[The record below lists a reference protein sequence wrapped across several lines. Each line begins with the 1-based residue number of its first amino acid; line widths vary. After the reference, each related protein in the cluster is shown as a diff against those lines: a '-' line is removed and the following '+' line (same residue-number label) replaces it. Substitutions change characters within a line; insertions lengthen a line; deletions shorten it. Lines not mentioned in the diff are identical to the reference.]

1 MKRRVKLAVT
11 WLCVFAVFFGFIPHT
26 LQSADAAAQ
35 DPIWPESGAVKL
47 SKTAKPT
54 GTPGEWKI
62 TLTAEGKNVEAGDT
76 DVVLVLDKSDSMRS
90 YKRLD
95 NAKKAA
101 EKFVNTL
108 LFSNVKTR
116 IALVTFST
124 SSEDT
129 SSGFLGQNDKQ
140 QLLNNIKGISASGGT
155 NIQSALYTAHRLLA
169 TKSSA
174 KNKFIVLLSDG
185 APTFSSPAKKA
196 ASYSWPNNKYNFVL
210 SDFDYTKTIGSGNS
224 YQLSSGLFG
233 DRYTIGNYTVKDN
246 GIPTISQAKASK
258 DAGINIYS
266 IGLEVGND
274 ANAVYVLKNS
284 ASANNY
290 YPSDSAELEKVFSE
304 LAGKIS
310 YAAENAVVKDPMG
323 EMFNL
328 IFKGNAP
335 VENQDYKVSQGTV
348 KWDAASET
356 FVWDVGNIVEG
367 SPATLTYTIK
377 MDSSKN
383 PSADVNYPTN
393 GRTTIEY
400 TDVNQQRT
408 SKEFEVPQ
416 VSFGKGSILVKGYK
430 VNDQG
435 EPINAD
441 GKVVERVDLA
451 EQLYSGSFTVNGKDA
466 LDIGPKYKVPAPKL
480 DNYVL
485 KKGTDPTEE
494 TLTIQE
500 PNKTIWFGYALAP
513 QKLTIK
519 YVDRETGKSIA
530 NDDSSLS
537 GTIGQTITLKALDIP
552 GYTPEKTEVQ
562 YTFKAKDNEYTFFYK
577 KTDLPI
583 TIKFVDKDTSKSIA
597 DDDTSRSGKVGEAV
611 TLKALDIPGYTP
623 EKAEITYTVK
633 ATDNVVTFFYKA
645 NAQKVNIHYIDQD
658 TKLPIAKDS
667 SKDGKTGES
676 VTLTALEITGY
687 TPVNPEVRYTFT
699 AEANQE
705 NTFFYTKNAPV
716 ERTVH
721 VHYKE
726 ADTGAVLKESTS
738 TSGKVGETVT
748 LKAEDITINGVVYVP
763 NTYEHEYTITD
774 KEEQSYTFI
783 HTKKNVIPQERTV
796 HVHYKDAA
804 TGTVL
809 KESTST
815 SGKVGAT
822 ITLRAEDITVD
833 GVIYVPA
840 SYQHEYA
847 VTEQAEQ
854 SYTFFYSKKE
864 LPTYFVTVHHLE
876 EGTDAVL
883 HEPTTV
889 SGKSGEVVHVTAE
902 PISVADAVY
911 QPIKFNHDITIE
923 GTPEQL
929 YTIYYKKGEPVEPLL
944 LTVLHLDKETLA
956 PLAEPTS
963 LKGKA
968 GEHITLKPT
977 PITVTD
983 AVYNPEHAAYD
994 YVFTGEATQTFS
1006 ILYIKNPITH
1016 PDQHVTIKY
1025 VEQGT
1030 GKQLVNPTT
1039 KNGKAGEKVELTAL
1053 SISGYTPVK
1062 STDTYT
1068 FTDKEGQ
1075 EYIFYYTRNSSG
1087 GGSSSGGSSS
1097 YYPSSKP
1104 LPQVPP
1110 VQPLPPVP
1118 KLETSYHYNY
1128 INGYP
1133 DGKIK
1138 PENLISREEVAVIF
1152 YRLMEN
1158 STRANFLKGTNSYK
1172 DIAEK
1177 RWSNRHI
1184 STMENAGIIKGY
1196 PDGSFLP
1203 ERPITRA
1210 EFAAIASRFDK
1221 LNEQPNT
1228 MFSDISGHWAEKY
1241 IVSAANKGWIKG
1253 YKNGTFKPNQ
1263 YITRAEAM
1271 AFINSVLNRKVH
1283 NDEIHKDA
1291 KKWPDIT
1298 PTNWYYSDVMEA
1310 TNYHDYHRIKDNFES
1325 WDKVNA
1331 DVVYP

>member
-1 MKRRVKLAVT
+1 M
-11 WLCVFAVFFGFIPHT
+11 
-26 LQSADAAAQ
+26 
-35 DPIWPESGAVKL
+35 
-47 SKTAKPT
+47 
-54 GTPGEWKI
+54 
-62 TLTAEGKNVEAGDT
+62 
-76 DVVLVLDKSDSMRS
+76 
-90 YKRLD
+90 
-95 NAKKAA
+95 
-101 EKFVNTL
+101 
-108 LFSNVKTR
+108 
-116 IALVTFST
+116 
-124 SSEDT
+124 
-129 SSGFLGQNDKQ
+129 
-140 QLLNNIKGISASGGT
+140 
-155 NIQSALYTAHRLLA
+155 
-169 TKSSA
+169 
-174 KNKFIVLLSDG
+174 
-185 APTFSSPAKKA
+185 
-196 ASYSWPNNKYNFVL
+196 
-210 SDFDYTKTIGSGNS
+210 
-224 YQLSSGLFG
+224 
-233 DRYTIGNYTVKDN
+233 
-246 GIPTISQAKASK
+246 
-258 DAGINIYS
+258 
-266 IGLEVGND
+266 
-274 ANAVYVLKNS
+274 
-284 ASANNY
+284 
-290 YPSDSAELEKVFSE
+290 
-304 LAGKIS
+304 
-310 YAAENAVVKDPMG
+310 
-323 EMFNL
+323 
-328 IFKGNAP
+328 
-335 VENQDYKVSQGTV
+335 
-348 KWDAASET
+348 
-356 FVWDVGNIVEG
+356 
-367 SPATLTYTIK
+367 
-377 MDSSKN
+377 
-383 PSADVNYPTN
+383 
-393 GRTTIEY
+393 
-400 TDVNQQRT
+400 
-408 SKEFEVPQ
+408 
-416 VSFGKGSILVKGYK
+416 
-430 VNDQG
+430 
-435 EPINAD
+435 
-441 GKVVERVDLA
+441 
-451 EQLYSGSFTVNGKDA
+451 
-466 LDIGPKYKVPAPKL
+466 
-480 DNYVL
+480 
-485 KKGTDPTEE
+485 
-494 TLTIQE
+494 
-500 PNKTIWFGYALAP
+500 
-513 QKLTIK
+513 
-519 YVDRETGKSIA
+519 
-530 NDDSSLS
+530 
-537 GTIGQTITLKALDIP
+537 
-552 GYTPEKTEVQ
+552 
-562 YTFKAKDNEYTFFYK
+562 
-577 KTDLPI
+577 
-583 TIKFVDKDTSKSIA
+583 A
-597 DDDTSRSGKVGEAV
+597 DDDTSRSGKVGETV

-645 NAQKVNIHYIDQD
+645 NAQKVTIHYIDQD

-687 TPVNPEVRYTFT
+687 TPVNPEVKYTFT

-705 NTFFYTKNAPV
+705 HTFFYTKNAPV

-763 NTYEHEYTITD
+763 NAYEQEYTITD

-783 HTKKNVIPQERTV
+783 
-796 HVHYKDAA
+796 
-804 TGTVL
+804 
-809 KESTST
+809 
-815 SGKVGAT
+815 
-822 ITLRAEDITVD
+822 
-833 GVIYVPA
+833 
-840 SYQHEYA
+840 
-847 VTEQAEQ
+847 
-854 SYTFFYSKKE
+854 YTKKE

-1006 ILYIKNPITH
+1006 IFYIKNPITH

-1075 EYIFYYTRNSSG
+1075 EYIFYYTQNSSG
-1087 GGSSSGGSSS
+1087 GGSSSGGSST

-1104 LPQVPP
+1104 LPPVPP

-1271 AFINSVLNRKVH
+1271 SFINSVLNRKVH
-1283 NDEIHKDA
+1283 NDDIHKDA

>member
-11 WLCVFAVFFGFIPHT
+11 WLCVFAVFFGFIPQT
-26 LQSADAAAQ
+26 LQSADAAAR
-35 DPIWPESGAVKL
+35 DPIWPEPGAVKL
-47 SKTAKPT
+47 SKTAQPT
-54 GTPGEWKI
+54 GTPGEWQI

-108 LFSNVKTR
+108 LMPNAQTR
-116 IALVTFST
+116 IALVTFNHRA
-124 SSEDT
+124 EDT
-129 SSGFLGQNDKQ
+129 SSGFIGQSDKQ

-155 NIQSALYTAHRLLA
+155 NIQSALHTAHHLLA
-169 TKSSA
+169 AKSSA

-210 SDFDYTKTIGSGNS
+210 SDFDYTTTIGSGNS
-224 YQLSSGLFG
+224 YELPSGWFG
-233 DRYTIGNYTVKDN
+233 HRYTIGNYTVKDN

-258 DAGINIYS
+258 DAGFTIYS

-284 ASANNY
+284 ASENNY

-310 YAAENAVVKDPMG
+310 YAAENAIVKDPMG

-328 IFKGNAP
+328 ILKGNTP
-335 VENQDYKVSQGTV
+335 VENQDYTASQGTV
-348 KWDAASET
+348 RWDAASET

-393 GRTTIEY
+393 GRTTMEY

-408 SKEFEVPQ
+408 TKDFEVPQ

-485 KKGTDPTEE
+485 KKGIDPAEE

-500 PNKTIWFGYALAP
+500 PNKTIWFGYVLAP

-519 YVDRETGKSIA
+519 HVDKETGKSIA
-530 NDDSSLS
+530 DDDTSLS

-552 GYTPEKTEVQ
+552 GYTPEKNEVQ

-577 KTDLPI
+577 
-583 TIKFVDKDTSKSIA
+583 
-597 DDDTSRSGKVGEAV
+597 
-611 TLKALDIPGYTP
+611 
-623 EKAEITYTVK
+623 
-633 ATDNVVTFFYKA
+633 A
-645 NAQKVNIHYIDQD
+645 NTQKVTIHYIDQG
-658 TKLPIAKDS
+658 TKLSIAKDTT
-667 SKDGKTGES
+667 KDGKTGQS
-676 VTLTALEITGY
+676 VKLTALEIAGY
-687 TPVNPEVRYTFT
+687 TPVNPEADYTFM

-705 NTFFYTKNAPV
+705 YTFVYTKNAPV

-721 VHYKE
+721 VYYK
-726 ADTGAVLKESTS
+726 DTDGNTLKESTT
-738 TSGKVGETVT
+738 TSGKAGETVT
-748 LKAEDITINGVVYVP
+748 LKAEDIMIG
-763 NTYEHEYTITD
+763 D
-774 KEEQSYTFI
+774 
-783 HTKKNVIPQERTV
+783 
-796 HVHYKDAA
+796 
-804 TGTVL
+804 VL
-809 KESTST
+809 
-815 SGKVGAT
+815 
-822 ITLRAEDITVD
+822 
-833 GVIYVPA
+833 YVPA
-840 SYQHEYA
+840 SYQHEYTI
-847 VTEQAEQ
+847 TEQAEQ
-854 SYTFFYSKKE
+854 SYTFIYTKKE
-864 LPTYFVTVHHLE
+864 LPTYFVTIHHLE

-883 HEPTTV
+883 QDPTAV

-911 QPIKFNHDITIE
+911 QPLKFNHDITIE

-944 LTVLHLDKETLA
+944 LTVQHLDKETLA
-956 PLAEPTS
+956 PLADPTS

-968 GEHITLKPT
+968 GEHITLKPV

-983 AVYNPEHAAYD
+983 AVYNPEHATYD

-1006 ILYIKNPITH
+1006 ILYIKNPVAH

-1030 GKQLVNPTT
+1030 GRQLVNPTT
-1039 KNGKAGEKVELTAL
+1039 KSGKAGEKIELTAL

-1075 EYIFYYTRNSSG
+1075 EYTFYYTQNSSG

-1104 LPQVPP
+1104 VP
-1110 VQPLPPVP
+1110 PLPPLP

-1138 PENLISREEVAVIF
+1138 PENRISREEVAVIF

-1158 STRANFLKGTNSYK
+1158 GTRANFLKSTNSYK

-1184 STMENAGIIKGY
+1184 STMENAGIVKGY

-1221 LNEQPNT
+1221 LNEQANT

-1253 YKNGTFKPNQ
+1253 YKDGTFKPNQ

-1271 AFINSVLNRKVH
+1271 AFINSVLNRKVQKD
-1283 NDEIHKDA
+1283 NIHKDA
-1291 KKWPDIT
+1291 KKWPDIA
-1298 PTNWYYSDVMEA
+1298 PANWYYSDVMEA
-1310 TNYHDYHRIKDNFES
+1310 THYHDYHRIKDDFES

-1331 DVVYP
+1331 NVVYP

>member
-26 LQSADAAAQ
+26 LQSADAAAR
-35 DPIWPESGAVKL
+35 DPIWPEPGAVKL

-54 GTPGEWKI
+54 GTPGEWQI

-76 DVVLVLDKSDSMRS
+76 DVVLVLDKSDSMKS
-90 YKRLD
+90 YNRLD

-108 LFSNVKTR
+108 LLPNVKTR
-116 IALVTFST
+116 IALVTFNKSA
-124 SSEDT
+124 EDT
-129 SSGFLGQNDKQ
+129 SSGFLGQSDKQ
-140 QLLNNIKGISASGGT
+140 KLLNSIKGISASGGT
-155 NIQSALYTAHRLLA
+155 NIQDALNTAHHLLA

-196 ASYSWPNNKYNFVL
+196 ASYSWPSNKYNFVL
-210 SDFDYTKTIGSGNS
+210 SDFDYTMTIGSGNS
-224 YQLSSGLFG
+224 YELSSGWFG

-274 ANAVYVLKNS
+274 ANAVYVLRNS

-328 IFKGNAP
+328 TFKGNAP
-335 VENQDYKVSQGTV
+335 VENQDYRASQGTV

-393 GRTTIEY
+393 GRTTMEY
-400 TDVNQQRT
+400 TDVNKQRT
-408 SKEFEVPQ
+408 TKDFEVPQ

-480 DNYVL
+480 DNYLL

-500 PNKTIWFGYALAP
+500 PNKTIWFGYSLAP

-519 YVDRETGKSIA
+519 YVDKDSGKSIA
-530 NDDSSLS
+530 NDNTSIS
-537 GTIGQTITLKALDIP
+537 GTNGQTITLKALDIP
-552 GYTPEKTEVQ
+552 GYTPEKTEVE

-577 KTDLPI
+577 ANPQKVI
-583 TIKFVDKDTSKSIA
+583 IKHVSSVTNREIAEPTSEQGV
-597 DDDTSRSGKVGEAV
+597 TGQTV
-611 TLKALDIPGYTP
+611 TLKALNIPGFTADKVEDSYTF
-623 EKAEITYTVK
+623 K
-633 ATDNVVTFFYKA
+633 ATDNVYTFMYTPSRQTLTVEYLSKDTNKPLADPKTHLGYTNTKLGLVAEYIPGYKPEVQRYLYTFTAVNDKYQFFYIA
-645 NAQKVNIHYIDQD
+645 DPQTVTIHYIDQD
-658 TKLPIAKDS
+658 TKLPIAKDTT
-667 SKDGKTGES
+667 KDGKTGQS
-676 VTLTALEITGY
+676 VILTAPDISGY
-687 TPVNPEVRYTFT
+687 TPVNPEVDYTFT
-699 AEANQE
+699 ADANQE
-705 NTFFYTKNAPV
+705 YTFVYIKNAPV

-721 VHYKE
+721 VYYK
-726 ADTGAVLKESTS
+726 DVDGNTLKESTT
-738 TSGKVGETVT
+738 TSGKVGDTVT
-748 LKAEDITINGVVYVP
+748 LKAEDITI
-763 NTYEHEYTITD
+763 
-774 KEEQSYTFI
+774 
-783 HTKKNVIPQERTV
+783 
-796 HVHYKDAA
+796 
-804 TGTVL
+804 
-809 KESTST
+809 
-815 SGKVGAT
+815 
-822 ITLRAEDITVD
+822 D
-833 GVIYVPA
+833 GVLYVPA
-840 SYQHEYA
+840 SYQHEYTI
-847 VTEQAEQ
+847 TEQAKQ
-854 SYTFFYSKKE
+854 SYTFIYTKKE
-864 LPTYFVTVHHLE
+864 LPTYFVNIHHLE
-876 EGTDAVL
+876 EGTNAVL

-911 QPIKFNHDITIE
+911 QPVKFNHDITIE

-944 LTVLHLDKETLA
+944 LTVLHLDKETLV

-994 YVFTGEATQTFS
+994 YVFTGEAIQTFS

-1039 KNGKAGEKVELTAL
+1039 KSGKAGGKVELTAL

-1062 STDTYT
+1062 STDTYI

-1075 EYIFYYTRNSSG
+1075 EYTFYYTLNTSNPGNSGGDG
-1087 GGSSSGGSSS
+1087 GGSSSS
-1097 YYPSSKP
+1097 YKP
-1104 LPQVPP
+1104 LPPVPP

-1158 STRANFLKGTNSYK
+1158 GTRANFLKGTNSYK
-1172 DIAEK
+1172 DVAEK
-1177 RWSNRHI
+1177 RWSNKHI
-1184 STMENAGIIKGY
+1184 STMENAGIINGY
-1196 PDGSFLP
+1196 PNGSFLP
-1203 ERPITRA
+1203 EKSITRA

-1228 MFSDISGHWAEKY
+1228 LFSDISGHWAEKY

-1253 YKNGTFKPNQ
+1253 YPDGTFKPNQ

-1283 NDEIHKDA
+1283 NNDIHKDA
-1291 KKWPDIT
+1291 KKWPDIA

-1310 TNYHDYHRIKDNFES
+1310 TNYHDYQRIKDNFES